1 MRAIIQNDI
10 QKKGIRMKL
19 LDSPHPYAFTTSVF
33 WSLAY
38 VLTRICAQYLNPL
51 HISALRCTVATIVL
65 IVVIFAAKLPKPKM
79 KDIKWFILSGASGIF
94 LYMIC
99 FNKGASTVTTATGN
113 VMLAM
118 APVITAIAARF
129 LFKERLCAVQWIAI
143 VVCFA
148 GVALLTFLSG
158 GLTMNSGLLWLM
170 LAVLAMSTY
179 NLLQK
184 YLSRTYPSLTITS
197 FSFIIGTIG
206 LSVFTPSAVGQLAEA
221 PIKVYILL
229 LVLGCCSSALAYC
242 CWTKAFSKAKNASSV
257 SNYMFINPFIS
268 SLMGWLIIGDPI
280 EKSAIFGGAAIM
292 IGLFLFNFGPG
303 FIQKYTKRI
312 NSAGSPD

>member
-1 MRAIIQNDI
+1 
-10 QKKGIRMKL
+10 MKL
-19 LDSPHPYAFTTSVF
+19 LNSPHPYALITSIF

-38 VLTRICAQYLNPL
+38 VLTRICAQHLNPL

-65 IVVIFAAKLPKPKM
+65 IVVIFAAKLPKPKR
-79 KDIKWFILSGASGIF
+79 KDLKWFILSGASGIF

-129 LFKERLCAVQWIAI
+129 LFKERLSPVQWLAI
-143 VVCFA
+143 IVCFA
-148 GVALLTFLSG
+148 GVALLTILSG
-158 GLTMNSGLLWLM
+158 GMSMNSGLLWLM
-170 LAVLAMSTY
+170 LAVLAMSIY

-184 YLSRTYPSLTITS
+184 YLSKSYPSLTITS

-206 LSVFTPSAVGQLAEA
+206 LSVFTPGAIQELPAA
-221 PIKVYILL
+221 PVKVYILL
-229 LVLGCCSSALAYC
+229 LILGCCSSALAYC

-280 EKSAIFGGAAIM
+280 EKSAILGGAAIM
-292 IGLFLFNFGPG
+292 FGLFLFNFGPD
-303 FIQKYTKRI
+303 FIRKLSKK
-312 NSAGSPD
+312 